1 MKIATLCALVGAAT
15 AQPMATKGT
24 AQMSCQE
31 ARYKLRGLNNK
42 QMMAEYECKHGNKDE
57 CNAIANLSANKNA
70 FLKNNQNCIFE
81 RNHGP
86 DITPAE
92 LGIDVEK
99 ADSNNGKISVTFD
112 WQKVAQWQEKWD
124 QFWVHVSGEPE
135 TREIAGHLNQA
146 FKKMVDDIVGGQV
159 AVVKNLGKMG
169 NAFAQWAEPGS
180 ACDAEAWVTCL
191 HNTHFDEKETGFNPG
206 KDVRKALHRHCQ
218 RVSGCELAGHGG
230 GR

>member
-1 MKIATLCALVGAAT
+1 M
-15 AQPMATKGT
+15 
-24 AQMSCQE
+24 E
-31 ARYKLRGLNNK
+31 NR
-42 QMMAEYECKHGNKDE
+42 
-57 CNAIANLSANKNA
+57 
-70 FLKNNQNCIFE
+70 NCYH
-81 RNHGP
+81 HGP

-99 ADSNNGKISVTFD
+99 ADSKNGKISVTFD

-124 QFWVHVSGEPE
+124 KFWVHVSREPE

-191 HNTHFDEKETGFNPG
+191 HNTHFDEKETGFNP
-206 KDVRKALHRHCQ
+206 KRDVRKAFHHKCM
-218 RVSGCELAGHGG
+218 RVSGCEVGHRHGG